1 MLIYSISFTISQI
14 MSIITYSGDQF
25 GFYTVGSNFKTYSK
39 LLAIEEMRRTG
50 CHLEWHFNEHTY
62 KNFDWKTEPPQSLK
76 QLYQERAQRIRDSYD
91 YIVLWYS
98 GGADSRCMLQTFLD
112 NNIKIDEIANFVN
125 YDADPDRHN
134 VLNEE
139 IFFNALPHI
148 DEVLDRHPGIQ
159 HRVVDISKI
168 IADIYLRPDVKFD
181 YIYNIKGIMSAN
193 SLARS
198 YIREYVDGYKATID
212 SGKRM
217 CFLWGAEKPRL
228 LKLDGVWN
236 TCFLDVFSETNL
248 RLQSMSDLGYF
259 DEWFFWAPDT
269 APIVA
274 KQSHI
279 LMKAMKKAELM
290 PELVSGMSGAHLPK
304 TDNGLYLRND
314 IYHSSIYPGYR
325 PDLVVA
331 PKPQNL
337 LLSERDNWFWKQN
350 PETNAAV
357 RNAANGIQEM
367 IRRVGDY
374 WMNDTNNPARGIKG
388 CRTCYAL
395 E

>member
-1 MLIYSISFTISQI
+1 MNNLL
-14 MSIITYSGDQF
+14 TYSGDQF
-25 GFYTVGSNFKTYSK
+25 GFYTVGSTFKTYSK
-39 LLAIEEMRRTG
+39 LLAIEEMQRTSQ
-50 CHLEWHFNEHTY
+50 HLEWHFNEHTY
-62 KNFDWKTEPPQSLK
+62 GNFNWKSAPTETLPE
-76 QLYQERAQRIRDSYD
+76 LYKKRAQKIRADYD

-98 GGADSRCMLQTFLD
+98 GGADSRCMLDAFLAND
-112 NNIKIDEIANFVN
+112 IKVDELASFVN
-125 YDADPDRHN
+125 YEVDGDRHN

-139 IFFNALPHI
+139 IFFNAIPHVEQI
-148 DEVLDRHPGIQ
+148 RQKYPDIK
-159 HRVVDISKI
+159 HRVVDIGNI
-168 IADIYLRPDVKFD
+168 INDIYLRPDVKFD
-181 YIYNIKGIMSAN
+181 HIYYIKGIMSAN

-198 YIREYVDGYKATID
+198 YIREYVNEYRLIMD

-217 CFLWGAEKPRL
+217 CFLWGAEKPRIIRL
-228 LKLDGVWN
+228 HDKWH

-248 RLQSMSDLGYF
+248 RLQDQSSQGYY

-279 LMKAMKKAELM
+279 LMAAMQQAELVPDM
-290 PELVSGMSGAHLPK
+290 LSTRSGAHLPRN
-304 TDNGLYLRND
+304 DRGLYLRND
-314 IYHSSIYPGYR
+314 IYHNLIYPGWR
-325 PDLVVA
+325 PDVIVA

-357 RNAANGIQEM
+357 RNAANGVQEM
-367 IRRVGDY
+367 IRRIGDL
-374 WMNDTNNPARGIKG
+374 WLNDPNDVTRGIKG